1 VLLAGTF
8 DDPSAF
14 TPGMELFLS
23 SAQPWLQAP
32 SERQRFDKIAGL
44 IDGQRAAFERT
55 SESASMR
62 PPNMPAQCACCTRG
76 SLLLWLWRAQG
87 NSIRGRINP
96 ETMMRRPSA
105 HAQERR
111 Q

>member
-44 IDGQRAAFERT
+44 IDGPARGLRANVGICLDETAEHAGTVRVLH
-55 SESASMR
+55 
-62 PPNMPAQCACCTRG
+62 TRQPFVVAMAG
-76 SLLLWLWRAQG
+76 AGEFDPWKD
-87 NSIRGRINP
+87 
-96 ETMMRRPSA
+96 
-105 HAQERR
+105 
-111 Q
+111 